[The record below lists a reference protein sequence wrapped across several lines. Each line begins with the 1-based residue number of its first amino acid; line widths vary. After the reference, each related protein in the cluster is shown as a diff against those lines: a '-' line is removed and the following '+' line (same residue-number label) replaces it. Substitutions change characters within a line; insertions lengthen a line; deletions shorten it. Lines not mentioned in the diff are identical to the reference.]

1 MTTKEL
7 YIRKIIRFSGIAASL
22 LLFLYLAYIFIDIIV
37 IITISLLIAM
47 IFNPLV
53 DLLEESGLPRL
64 LSVFIVVI
72 SAGLFIALGIWILI
86 PKIMGQ
92 FNTILSTISQESID
106 NYSGQLEIF
115 FKKFVPFVNSS
126 ELVLKIQNLLTN
138 SIYNFV
144 NNLSTFISSLISLLT
159 LFVIVPFM
167 IFFFLKDKKTI
178 TKGIINI
185 MPNRYFEVSYWVI
198 RKISIQLGRFVRGW
212 ILDAFLVG
220 FLSAL
225 GLSILGINNSVSI
238 GVVAGIGHL
247 IPYFGPII
255 GGIPAIIISVVQF
268 GDLSMLPSI
277 IVMFLIIY
285 TIDNGFIQPNVF
297 SKSTDFHPIVII
309 VLIIAGSSVLGVI
322 GMLLAIPTATVV
334 KTAAKEI
341 YNGYKNYKIIKA

>member
-1 MTTKEL
+1 
-7 YIRKIIRFSGIAASL
+7 
-22 LLFLYLAYIFIDIIV
+22 
-37 IITISLLIAM
+37 
-47 IFNPLV
+47 
-53 DLLEESGLPRL
+53 
-64 LSVFIVVI
+64 
-72 SAGLFIALGIWILI
+72 
-86 PKIMGQ
+86 
-92 FNTILSTISQESID
+92 
-106 NYSGQLEIF
+106 
-115 FKKFVPFVNSS
+115 
-126 ELVLKIQNLLTN
+126 
-138 SIYNFV
+138 
-144 NNLSTFISSLISLLT
+144 
-159 LFVIVPFM
+159 
-167 IFFFLKDKKTI
+167 
-178 TKGIINI
+178 

-238 GVVAGIGHL
+238 GVIAGIGHL

-277 IVMFLIIY
+277 IIMFLIIY

-309 VLIIAGSSVLGVI
+309 VLIIAGSSLMGVI

>member
-1 MTTKEL
+1 MTTKEI
-7 YIRKIIRFSGIAASL
+7 YIKKMIRLSGIIVSL
-22 LLFLYLAYIFIDIIV
+22 ILFFYLAYIFIDIIV
-37 IITISLLIAM
+37 IVTISLLIAM

-53 DLLEESGLPRL
+53 DFLEEKGLPRL
-64 LSVFIVVI
+64 LSVFIVII
-72 SAGLFIALGIWILI
+72 SAGSAIGLGIWILI

-92 FNTILSTISQESID
+92 FNTILITLSKESVE
-106 NYSGQLEIF
+106 NFSGQLETFI
-115 FKKFVPFVNSS
+115 KKFVPFVNSS
-126 ELVLKIQNLLTN
+126 ELVVKIQNLLTN
-138 SIYNFV
+138 SIYNVV
-144 NNLSTFISSLISLLT
+144 NNLSTFISSILSLLT
-159 LFVIVPFM
+159 LFVIVPFI
-167 IFFFLKDKKTI
+167 IFFFLKDRKTL

-277 IVMFLIIY
+277 LVMFLIIY

-297 SKSTDFHPIVII
+297 SKSTDFHPITII
-309 VLIIAGSSVLGVI
+309 VLIIAGSKLLGVF

>member
-1 MTTKEL
+1 MTTKEV
-7 YIRKIIRFSGIAASL
+7 YIKKIIRLSGIVISL
-22 LLFLYLAYIFIDIIV
+22 LLSLYLAYLFIDIIV

-47 IFNPLV
+47 IFNPVV
-53 DLLEESGLPRL
+53 DFIEEKGLPRL
-64 LSVFIVVI
+64 FSVFIVVI
-72 SAGLFIALGIWILI
+72 TAGCAIALGIWILI

-92 FNTILSTISQESID
+92 FNTILATLSKESVE
-106 NYSGQLEIF
+106 NFSGQLETFI
-115 FKKFVPFVNSS
+115 KKFVPFVNSS
-126 ELVLKIQNLLTN
+126 ELVAKIQNLLTN
-138 SIYNFV
+138 SIYNVV
-144 NNLSTFISSLISLLT
+144 NNLSDFISSILSLLT

-167 IFFFLKDKKTI
+167 IFFFLKDKKSI

-277 IVMFLIIY
+277 LVMFLIIY

-297 SKSTDFHPIVII
+297 SKSTDFHPVTII
-309 VLIIAGSSVLGVI
+309 VLIIAGSKLLGVF